1 MYESMNSKY
10 NPEINFIFMLSQFSV
25 GLTMQS
31 IKHIINEDES
41 INYGNWETLLN
52 ISIIDDL

>member
-1 MYESMNSKY
+1 MNSKY
-10 NPEINFIFMLSQFSV
+10 KNEINFIFMLSQFSV

-31 IKHIINEDES
+31 IKHIINEDKN